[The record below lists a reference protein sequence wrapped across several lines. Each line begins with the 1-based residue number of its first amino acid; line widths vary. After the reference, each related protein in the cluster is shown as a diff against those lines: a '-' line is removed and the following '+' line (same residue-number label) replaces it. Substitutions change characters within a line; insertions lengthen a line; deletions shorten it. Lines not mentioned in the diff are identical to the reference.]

1 MKGKEDEQQTDA
13 TSDSTDFP
21 GSAFDDGNE
30 LPDGEMA
37 GDRTDEEKVYKYHVH
52 GVKVLKVAQRV
63 QYYDT
68 DGKLVTKS
76 FKYYTRKTL
85 TKQFATL
92 DEFVKKWH
100 AT

>member
-13 TSDSTDFP
+13 TSDSTDFS

-37 GDRTDEEKVYKYHVH
+37 GDRTDEEKVYKYHVN
-52 GVKVLKVAQRV
+52 GVKVLKVAERV

-76 FKYYTRKTL
+76 FKITP
-85 TKQFATL
+85 
-92 DEFVKKWH
+92 VKP
-100 AT
+100 